1 MEALNNYSF
10 REYNFTVW
18 FFRLLLFIVGSLITM
33 VFVLKINETVTISE
47 GQIVAANPQ
56 ADYKAPFDAQI
67 EKVYVKE
74 GQAVKAGDTL
84 LTMRNPDNIEQYTKI
99 KSEIEYVQKKIKS
112 IDILQQAVQSKR
124 AAVEQTSAITAKRYQ
139 LDINR
144 LVNDMKTL
152 DQQYGLQKER
162 LSSAHEKYL
171 GDSILYKKD
180 MLSKY
185 EYNNTKEASLA
196 LKENLT
202 GTLSERNKRLAEKN
216 MAYNDF
222 TREQNSLM
230 LSKVQL
236 EENTQSLIQ
245 AKNEY
250 ENQLKQA
257 QAELN
262 KLSAEVN
269 DQNIVAQTAGIV
281 NFLFNTSKLTNVIN
295 KGELLVS
302 LAPQALSYYAKV
314 IVPEKDMPYVR
325 AGLNAQ
331 LKLDA
336 YHNFENG
343 LIKGRVTYVAERKE
357 NEKFYALVELDE
369 TKRFQL
375 KSGYTV
381 YGEIV
386 VQRLPLYKY
395 FIKRLFKRFDTSY
408 T

>member
-18 FFRLLLFIVGSLITM
+18 FFRLLLFIVSSIIIL
-33 VFVLKINETVTISE
+33 VCVLKINETVTISE

-56 ADYKAPFDAQI
+56 ADYKAPFDAQVG
-67 EKVYVKE
+67 KVFVKE

-84 LTMRNPDNIEQYTKI
+84 LTMNNADNVEQYSKI
-99 KSEIEYVQKKIKS
+99 RTEIEYLQKKIQSINVLQEAVQKKRS
-112 IDILQQAVQSKR
+112 AID
-124 AAVEQTSAITAKRYQ
+124 QTSAIAAKRYQ

-144 LVNDMKTL
+144 LVGDMKTL
-152 DQQYGLQKER
+152 DQQYNLQKER
-162 LSSAHEKYL
+162 LSSAHEKYV

-196 LKENLT
+196 LRENLT
-202 GTLSERNKRLAEKN
+202 STLSERNKRLSEKN
-216 MAYNDF
+216 VAYNDF
-222 TREQNSLM
+222 TREQNSLL

-236 EENTQSLIQ
+236 EENTQSLVQ

-262 KLSAEVN
+262 KLSGDVS
-269 DQNIVAQTAGIV
+269 DQTIIAKTSGIV
-281 NFLFNTSKLTNVIN
+281 NFLFNTSKSTNVIN

-302 LAPQALSYYAKV
+302 LAPQAVSYYAKL
-314 IVPEKDMPYVR
+314 IVPEKDMPYVK

-343 LIKGRVTYVAERKE
+343 LINGKVTYVAERKE
-357 NEKFYALVELDE
+357 NEKFYALVELNE
-369 TKRFQL
+369 AGRFKL
-375 KSGYTV
+375 KSGYAV

-386 VQRLPLYKY
+386 VQRMPLYKY
-395 FIKRLFKRFDTSY
+395 FIKKLFKRFDNNY

>member
-18 FFRLLLFIVGSLITM
+18 FFRLLLFIVSSIIIL
-33 VFVLKINETVTISE
+33 VCVLKINETVTISE

-56 ADYKAPFDAQI
+56 ADYKAPFDAQVG
-67 EKVYVKE
+67 KVFVKE

-84 LTMRNPDNIEQYTKI
+84 LTMNNADNVEQYSKI
-99 KSEIEYVQKKIKS
+99 RTEIEYLQKKIQSINVLQEAVQKKRS
-112 IDILQQAVQSKR
+112 AID
-124 AAVEQTSAITAKRYQ
+124 QTSAIAAKRYQ

-144 LVNDMKTL
+144 LVGDMKTL
-152 DQQYGLQKER
+152 DQQYNLQKER
-162 LSSAHEKYL
+162 LSSAHEKYV

-196 LKENLT
+196 LRENLT
-202 GTLSERNKRLAEKN
+202 STLSERNKRLSEKN
-216 MAYNDF
+216 VAYNDF
-222 TREQNSLM
+222 TREQNSLL

-236 EENTQSLIQ
+236 EENTQSLVQ

-262 KLSAEVN
+262 KLSGDVS
-269 DQNIVAQTAGIV
+269 DQTIIAKTSGIV
-281 NFLFNTSKLTNVIN
+281 NFLFNTRKSTNVIN

-302 LAPQALSYYAKV
+302 LAPQAVSYYAKL
-314 IVPEKDMPYVR
+314 IVPEKDMPYVK

-343 LIKGRVTYVAERKE
+343 LINGKVTYVAERKE
-357 NEKFYALVELDE
+357 NEKFYALVELNE
-369 TKRFQL
+369 AGRFKL
-375 KSGYTV
+375 KSGYAV

-386 VQRLPLYKY
+386 VQRMPLYKY
-395 FIKRLFKRFDTSY
+395 FIKKLFKRFDNNY